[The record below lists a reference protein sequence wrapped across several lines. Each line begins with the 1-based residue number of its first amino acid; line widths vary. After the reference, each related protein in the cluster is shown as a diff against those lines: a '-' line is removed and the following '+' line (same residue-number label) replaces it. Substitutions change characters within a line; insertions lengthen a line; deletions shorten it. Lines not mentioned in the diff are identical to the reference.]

1 MLDQTDSNMIAHLT
15 NCRYGP
21 LLKIES
27 NIYYIIL
34 VKSFLDQM
42 RFNYDGRINH
52 LRVWASSD
60 NRIK

>member
-15 NCRYGP
+15 NCEHGP

-34 VKSFLDQM
+34 VKFF
-42 RFNYDGRINH
+42 RPNAI
-52 LRVWASSD
+52 
-60 NRIK
+60 